1 MLLVDWSHTVNDAAV
16 LQRLNYCSTSTNDV
30 AKMVKD
36 NLDVS
41 VSPHMKD
48 GFKKLKEAVETLYPC
63 LGITCADVG
72 EFQTSAGVY
81 AGMEAC
87 ADPTPKPSAATT
99 AATTAAPSVATESAA
114 ALLGLAAATVL
125 VNA

>member
-1 MLLVDWSHTVNDAAV
+1 V
-16 LQRLNYCSTSTNDV
+16 LPRLNYCSTSTNDV

-48 GFKKLKEAVETLYPC
+48 GFKKLKEGVESLYPC
-63 LGITCADVG
+63 LGITCADMG

-87 ADPTPKPSAATT
+87 VDPTTAPVAEV
-99 AATTAAPSVATESAA
+99 AATTAAPSSVSTESAA
-114 ALLGLAAATVL
+114 AMLGFAMLLL
-125 VNA
+125 NA